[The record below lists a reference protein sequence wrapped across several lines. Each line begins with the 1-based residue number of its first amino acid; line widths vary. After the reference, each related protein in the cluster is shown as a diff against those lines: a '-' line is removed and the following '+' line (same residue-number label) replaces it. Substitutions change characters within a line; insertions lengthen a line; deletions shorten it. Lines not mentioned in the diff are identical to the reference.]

1 MLDRR
6 HNESDNLDNSGGG
19 QQLNLTD
26 GEPQLYR
33 VLADYSALSDRE
45 LSMEEGEVVEL
56 VKVGCGGWWFVRW
69 GKSLFQK
76 SLFRLFN
83 LQHFRVAN
91 YPDVEGWAPET
102 YLERIPSRSFQSKLL
117 YYFYFSIYQRFWGEE
132 MKWNKIGHSSRSS
145 SIQRSKTT

>member
-6 HNESDNLDNSGGG
+6 QNESDNLDNSGGG

-56 VKVGCGGWWFVRW
+56 VKVGCGGWWFVR
-69 GKSLFQK
+69 
-76 SLFRLFN
+76 
-83 LQHFRVAN
+83 
-91 YPDVEGWAPET
+91 
-102 YLERIPSRSFQSKLL
+102 
-117 YYFYFSIYQRFWGEE
+117 
-132 MKWNKIGHSSRSS
+132 
-145 SIQRSKTT
+145 